1 MSLVAV
7 VGDLTTTTAVLLAAG
22 WPSVD
27 DPFVVEL
34 DPRGGN
40 LAAWLDLPVEP
51 SLSAAVTR
59 APDGAWPAVAPMV
72 RTGASGVRLLP
83 APVSPREAS
92 RAVAESGPLVTTFAT
107 LDAFVAIADLG
118 PLDPSVPVPQAVRFA
133 DRVFVVHAQ
142 RSGAPRASAVRVQRL
157 AEVWSAVRQAA
168 IDPSAVGLVVVGDDP
183 FDLEEIGGFLGA
195 PRSAQL
201 ASLPLDPAAAGV
213 VAGAA
218 GVGAR
223 RFERLP
229 LVRATG
235 LLARRSA
242 ATVRAGRAD
251 RRVEPVAE
259 FEAVRS

>member
-1 MSLVAV
+1 
-7 VGDLTTTTAVLLAAG
+7 
-22 WPSVD
+22 
-27 DPFVVEL
+27 VVEL

-51 SLSAAVTR
+51 SLSAAVTQ

-72 RTGASGVRLLP
+72 RAGAAGIRLLP

-92 RAVAESGPLVTTFAT
+92 RAVAESDPFVAT
-107 LDAFVAIADLG
+107 LASLDTFVAIADLG
-118 PLDPSVPVPQAVRFA
+118 PLDPSMPVPRAVRFA
-133 DRVFVVHAQ
+133 DRVLVVHAQ
-142 RSGAPRASAVRVQRL
+142 RPGAPRASAVRVHRL
-157 AEVWSAVRQAA
+157 AEVWAVVRQAA

-201 ASLPLDPAAAGV
+201 ASLPIDPTAAAV

-235 LLARRSA
+235 ALARRTA
-242 ATVRAGRAD
+242 AAVCTGRAD
-251 RRVEPVAE
+251 RCLEDLVDGQV
-259 FEAVRS
+259 VRP